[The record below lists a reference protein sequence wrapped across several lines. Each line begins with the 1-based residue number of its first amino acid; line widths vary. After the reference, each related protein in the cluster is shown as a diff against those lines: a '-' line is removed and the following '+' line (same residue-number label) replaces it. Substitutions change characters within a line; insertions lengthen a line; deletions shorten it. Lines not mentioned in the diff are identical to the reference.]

1 MRIGTPA
8 TQHSPPAGGRATPG
22 GNTDAARNRWWRLRV
37 RARQQPRLIAEL
49 ALVAVAYGAYSLI
62 RDAVPNQ
69 QGLAFAHAHAITH
82 LEVMLGINAEHA
94 INHAANRVGPL
105 IVGMNYY
112 YATLHFVITIAVLLW
127 VYRRRPHYYRLARTT
142 VFATTALAL
151 IGFYAYP
158 LAPPRL
164 LPGAGFI
171 DTVVV
176 HHTWGAMASG
186 DLAKMSNQYAAM
198 PSMHIGWSL
207 WCAFTVYFL
216 TDRKVVK
223 RMVFAY
229 PLFTLVVIIATA
241 NHFFLDAA
249 GGALTLTAGALL
261 ALLVHGRVRPAAP
274 NDAHER
280 DVQRIPEPSR

>member
-1 MRIGTPA
+1 MRIAAPA
-8 TQHSPPAGGRATPG
+8 TQDRPPAGGPATLG
-22 GNTDAARNRWWRLRV
+22 GNTDAGAARNLWRRLR
-37 RARQQPRLIAEL
+37 ARDRPRPRLIAEL
-49 ALVAVAYGAYSLI
+49 VFVAIGYGAYSLI
-62 RDAVPNQ
+62 RNAVPNQ
-69 QGLAFAHAHAITH
+69 QRLAFAHAHTITH
-82 LEVMLGINAEHA
+82 IEAILGINAEHA

-105 IVGMNYY
+105 IVAMNYY
-112 YATLHFVITIAVLLW
+112 YATLHFVITIAVLVW
-127 VYRRRPHYYRLARTT
+127 VYRRRPRYYRLARTT

-223 RMVFAY
+223 RIVFAY
-229 PLFTLVVIIATA
+229 PLFTFIVIIATA

-249 GGALTLTAGALL
+249 GGALTVAAGAVF
-261 ALLVHGRVRPAAP
+261 ALLLHGRARPAAP
-274 NDAHER
+274 TTHTGAT
-280 DVQRIPEPSR
+280 IPEPSR